1 MYFFIIV
8 LLSIFLATHAKHSY
22 PSDAY
27 NVENEYCPHQQ
38 FIAGLQHNVD
48 ENGALLNY
56 DNIFRNNKSYSG
68 SSIKSSLSSE
78 PRIVYPCYNRAYTS
92 NEEQWDGLKDI
103 LKLKQINQ
111 ECYFNVGVCNKYNNV
126 DANVKHFYY
135 ETTSNSNNKHMY
147 ENTISTKIFV
157 PSNVP
162 YIKKLFSKE
171 QIGQCKTKCEYVYP
185 TLNSY
190 KYNSQ
195 NILEL
200 KDEVWKHVTEKY
212 DGVLFPFDWSYG
224 SMSAI
229 APNTLDKVNQTW
241 IAFSEEDV
249 LDPNGGRPELWS
261 NSSLMEH
268 FDIISTYDY
277 AMSNVPFNLYR
288 YHFWGPC
295 TVNMYFRYISYSQFD
310 STLPLISY
318 ASRNCRPQR
327 DNIVSAIMKFVNVAA
342 IGKCLNNSPWPFEK
356 ATYPYWQ
363 EKILAL
369 QKYKFTLALQGYDK
383 GGLVSEKLYDAFA
396 AGTVPIFY
404 GISRVVVEKFA
415 PSPNSFLHFDDF
427 DTIENL
433 ALFVKKAG
441 QNELIYNKLHEWRHN
456 GVNKRFCSLLNTN
469 VNSIACRV
477 CEKVHDETI
486 NNKKS
491 NVDITKEETDIEK
504 KLNNIDETTTVLVII
519 IRSTNTDIG
528 MRRRR
533 AIRNTW
539 GKDIQDHRNV
549 RLFFLIPWSSS
560 TMKHHDQVYDSSIH
574 DENQLFNDM
583 LIAPSSIV
591 FDDDVR
597 TVNFGNMNDTIWCM
611 KELISR
617 IDDFWYMYMGYDDS
631 YLNAL
636 TLVTEMSNQVRLF
649 SFYVGTV
656 NEAITGETIMTDRSI
671 VDVAKYPLNTLPPY
685 ALDRHYMLSSDNIRF
700 IVQNLRNLRALP
712 LEDEGITL
720 TLWLLGLQ
728 VHPENHNMFQ
738 SFKQCNDEN
747 GNSGVVLSLSEIPNA
762 DKLLYDIYNRKGAGM
777 LNNVCGSIEKL

>member
-1 MYFFIIV
+1 MHFFIV
-8 LLSIFLATHAKHSY
+8 GLLSILHATHAKHIY

-38 FIAGLQHNVD
+38 FIAELQHNVD

-56 DNIFRNNKSYSG
+56 GKNFRNTKST
-68 SSIKSSLSSE
+68 SSDSIQSLLSSN
-78 PRIVYPCYNRAYTS
+78 PRTIFPCYNRAYTS

-111 ECYFNVGVCNKYNNV
+111 ECYFNVGVCNKYNNS
-126 DANVKHFYY
+126 DTKTKQFYY
-135 ETTSNSNNKHMY
+135 ENTDNNSPNKHD
-147 ENTISTKIFV
+147 NTIPTKIFV

-162 YIKKLFSKE
+162 YIKKLFSKQ
-171 QIGQCKTKCEYVYP
+171 QIGQCKTNCEYVYP

-190 KYNSQ
+190 KYNTQ

-200 KDEVWKHVTEKY
+200 SDEVWRNAIQKY

-229 APNTLDKVNQTW
+229 VPNAIDKGNQTW

-261 NSSLMEH
+261 NSKLMERI
-268 FDIISTYDY
+268 DIVSTYDY
-277 AMSNVPFNLYR
+277 AVSNVPFNLYR

-295 TVNMYFRYISYSQFD
+295 TINMYFRYVSYSQFD
-310 STLPLISY
+310 STFPLISY

-327 DNIVSAIMKFVNVAA
+327 DNIVSDIMKFVNVAA

-369 QKYKFTLALQGYDK
+369 QKYKFTLAFQGYDN
-383 GGLVSEKLYDAFA
+383 GGLISEKLYDAFA

-404 GISRVVVEKFA
+404 GISRVVVETFA
-415 PSPNSFLHFDDF
+415 PSPNSFLHLDDF
-427 DTIENL
+427 DTLEDL

-441 QNELIYNKLHEWRHN
+441 QNEEVYNVLHQWRRD
-456 GVNKRFCSLLNTN
+456 GVNKQFCALLHTN
-469 VNSIACRV
+469 INSIACRM
-477 CEKVHDETI
+477 CKKVHDKQS
-486 NNKKS
+486 NKD
-491 NVDITKEETDIEK
+491 DIAKIEEEAGKEK
-504 KLNNIDETTTVLVII
+504 KLHSIDDTTIVLVIV
-519 IRSTNTDIG
+519 IRSTNTNIG
-528 MRRRR
+528 MKRRH

-539 GKDIQDHRNV
+539 AKDIQDHPNV
-549 RLFFLIPWSSS
+549 RLFFLIPSS
-560 TMKHHDQVYDSSIH
+560 TPTIKHDYDHDTNIH
-574 DENQLFNDM
+574 DENKLFNDM
-583 LIAPSSIV
+583 LITPSTMV
-591 FDDDVR
+591 FDNNTR
-597 TVNFGNMNDTIWCM
+597 TITFGNMNDTIWCM
-611 KELISR
+611 KEILSR
-617 IDDFWYMYMGYDDS
+617 VDDFWYMYVGYDDS

-656 NEAITGETIMTDRSI
+656 NEAITGETIMTDRNI
-671 VDVAKYPLNTLPPY
+671 VDAAKYPLSTLPPY
-685 ALDRHYMLSSDNIRF
+685 ALDRHYMLSIDNIRF

-738 SFKQCNDEN
+738 SFKTCSDSNDSN
-747 GNSGVVLSLSEIPNA
+747 GGVLSLSDIPDA
-762 DKLLYDIYNRKGAGM
+762 TKLMYDIYNAKGADM
-777 LNNVCGSIEKL
+777 LSYVCGLKQKESL